1 MIRFMKR
8 SLRMRLV
15 IIVITLFFILGV
27 ALIAASGTQTHS
39 SLDAQIKKST
49 FDLAENYSVIT
60 SEFINKS
67 IAVSTIVRDIT
78 ENGYNQ
84 KTLTRKTIGQIQYSA
99 LTASPFALGLT
110 VCFKGHN
117 VFDAQ
122 DAQYAAPNN
131 AEFYSE
137 PDGKFCPYFYR
148 EANGSVVFEIPEE
161 PSTLNSN
168 EDDGWLNNPI
178 NFDRT
183 LVTAPY
189 RYDVG
194 DEKNVMMLTSSAV
207 IHDLNKKAI
216 GVVATDISLKTMQQ
230 KLKENV
236 PFGVGDVLLA
246 SHSLEWVYNTDNNL
260 IMQSITDEIYKN
272 AIQNAQTNGKF
283 STTYVENGIEYFMVA
298 APVHI
303 SNVNEIWTIFVR
315 VPTSYIQNIVMQS
328 IYLQTEIGIALII
341 IGALI
346 FLFIGRQLTQP
357 ITSMTFAMDK
367 ISNNNLEAEIP
378 YTQNQDEIGRMAQ
391 ALQTFKNAM
400 QAGITLKKQQ
410 EEQKLRNEKEKR
422 ESMLRIADEFDRDI
436 STLVASVASAITQLS
451 TNAQVMGRHVS
462 SGTQL
467 THSSTNTAKT
477 VSDNVKT
484 VTHASE
490 ELSASINEISN
501 QLQKTNRMVQ
511 ESAEKTAKAD
521 ELATALKTAT
531 IQVSEVISI
540 IAKIASQTNLLAL
553 NATIESAR
561 AGEAGKGF
569 AVVADEVKTLASQT
583 EKSVE
588 DIHGLV
594 TQMQDASHNITQA
607 LAEIRGSV
615 EYFSSSLSGLAA
627 AVEEQSATTIQIANN
642 MHSASDGTQSI
653 TKNLIQIN
661 QSSDETE
668 EGVSQ
673 MMQALQEL
681 MQHAETLRHKVEV
694 FLSGIRTG

>member
-1 MIRFMKR
+1 M
-8 SLRMRLV
+8 
-15 IIVITLFFILGV
+15 LFFILGV
-27 ALIAASGTQTHS
+27 SLIAASGTQTHS

-60 SEFINKS
+60 AEFINKS

-84 KTLTRKTIGQIQYSA
+84 KTLNRKTIGQIQYSA

-148 EANGSVVFEIPEE
+148 ESNGSVVFEIPEE
-161 PSTLNSN
+161 PSTLDSN

-207 IHDLNKKAI
+207 IHDMNKKAI

-315 VPTSYIQNIVMQS
+315 VPTRYIQNIVMQS

-367 ISNNNLEAEIP
+367 ISNNNLDAEIP

-451 TNAQVMGRHVS
+451 TNAQVMARHVS

-467 THSSTNTAKT
+467 THSSTNTATT

-594 TQMQDASHNITQA
+594 TQMQDASNNITQA

-653 TKNLIQIN
+653 TNNLIQIN